1 VNDKTR
7 RGDELAPS
15 EERLGRLLEPLRADA
30 PRGGATL
37 PRDVARTA
45 SWQLFV
51 KRVAVATADVL
62 VAAGETLA
70 TLVGLGRRK

>member
-1 VNDKTR
+1 MNDKTR
-7 RGDELAPS
+7 RDDELATF
-15 EERLGRLLEPLRADA
+15 EERLVRLLGPLRADA

-45 SWQLFV
+45 SWQLFG
-51 KRVAVATADVL
+51 KRIAVAAGDVL

-70 TLVGLGRRK
+70 TLLGLRRRK